1 MAVLLFV
8 GIKSV
13 GPNLETSIQNYVEK
27 QNTSDLQIVGTAGL
41 TKDDQTLAEKVSGT
55 EVELGYS
62 FAYAD
67 EKNDKN
73 LQIYS
78 YDKTNKQNELK
89 LLDGKLPKNRNDIVL
104 DKALKSTYPI
114 GSTVKID
121 DSQLS
126 ENSFKV
132 VGYVE
137 SPIYVDKTQK
147 GSTIV
152 GDGSLDGYA
161 YLPEAAFDSEAYSIM
176 YLKFADLANKDIFS
190 DSYEDALV
198 KKENQLE
205 KLFDAR
211 KTERKQE
218 LIDTANVEIQKNQSE
233 IDDNKTKLA
242 DGQKQIDAARQQ
254 INQQKGQLAQQKE
267 QVEASG
273 DENAIRSLTE
283 AEAQVTTAESKLNEQ
298 EAELKENSK
307 KIDDGQNEIDDAK
320 NDLVELKVPNY
331 LLTERR
337 SNPGFEEVTSLSTRI
352 DAIGNIFPVF
362 FFLIGILITFTTIT
376 RMVEEDRKVI
386 GTLKALGYRNSEIA
400 QKYIVYAALTAII
413 GTVLGVLVG
422 TKLLPPVVFKMMG
435 TSYVF
440 QSYPTNFWFIPIV
453 IAIAGALLATLG
465 ATIYILIKDLREKPV
480 ALLMPKAP
488 KPGKRIFL
496 EYITPLW
503 SRLSFNQKV
512 TYRNLFRYKARMILT
527 VAGIAGCCG
536 LMLAGF
542 GLKDSIGKSAD
553 IQFKGLTHYQ
563 AIVTLESDQTT
574 EQADKAE
581 KVINEN
587 TEIKQSLPVYS
598 SQVGFKKEGITD
610 QSATVYG
617 FKNNNNVDDYFTF
630 KKQTKDSS
638 TNFDKDGI
646 VITQGLAK
654 AYDAKLGDTLTMQDG
669 NGKRMKA
676 KVIGVVDNY
685 LGNSVY
691 VSQRYLEK
699 ISSESMDS
707 NSFLLK
713 TNSMNDTAEKKLSK
727 KLQDTGQVITT
738 TFMSDQ
744 LDKQAYAST
753 NLDPVVIIFVVLS
766 GTLALVVL
774 FNLTNINVSEREREL
789 ATIKVLGFY
798 DPEVTMYIIREMI
811 IFTIMGILIGFGVGN
826 ALTWFIITTA
836 SSPMISFPL
845 VVPMIGYIFSAGLT
859 ILFTGIVMFIT
870 HQRLK
875 GIDMIGALKS
885 NE

>member
-41 TKDDQTLAEKVSGT
+41 TKDDQALAKKIAGA

-62 FAYAD
+62 FPYAD

-73 LQIYS
+73 IQMYS
-78 YDKTNKQNELK
+78 YNKADKQNELK
-89 LLDGKLPKNRNDIVL
+89 LLAGKLPKNKNEIVL
-104 DKALKSTYPI
+104 DKALKSAYPI
-114 GSTVKID
+114 GSTIKID
-121 DSQLS
+121 DSQLAES
-126 ENSFKV
+126 SFKV

-161 YLPEAAFDSEAYSIM
+161 YLPATAFDSDAYSIM
-176 YLKFADLANKDIFS
+176 YLKFADLASKDMFS
-190 DSYEDALV
+190 DSYEEALV

-205 KLFDAR
+205 KLFDRR
-211 KTERKQE
+211 KSERKQE
-218 LIDTANVEIQKNQSE
+218 LVDTANAEIQKNQSE
-233 IDDNKTKLA
+233 IDDNRMKLD
-242 DGQKQIDAARQQ
+242 DGQKQINAARQQ
-254 INQQKGQLAQQKE
+254 IDQQKNQLAEQKE
-267 QVEASG
+267 RIEASG
-273 DENAIRSLTE
+273 NEEAIRSFTE
-283 AEAQVTTAESKLNEQ
+283 AQTQVTTAESKLNEQ

-307 KIDDGQNEIDDAK
+307 KINDGQTEIDKAR
-320 NDLVELKVPNY
+320 NDLAEMKLPNY

-440 QSYPTNFWFIPIV
+440 QSYPTNFWLVPIV

-542 GLKDSIGKSAD
+542 GLKDSIGDSAD
-553 IQFKGLTHYQ
+553 IQFNQLTHYQ

-574 EQADKAE
+574 QQADKAV
-581 KVINEN
+581 KVIDDNN
-587 TEIKQSLPVYS
+587 QINQSLPVYS
-598 SQVGFKKEGITD
+598 SQVNFKKEGITD

-617 FKNNNNVDDYFTF
+617 FQNNDHIDDHFTF
-630 KKQTKDSS
+630 KKKTKDSS
-638 TNFDKDGI
+638 TDFNKDGI

-654 AYDAKLGDTLTMQDG
+654 AYDVTVGDKMTMQDG
-669 NGKRMKA
+669 NGKNMHA
-676 KVIGVVDNY
+676 KVIGIVENY
-685 LGNSVY
+685 LGNSIY
-691 VSQRYLEK
+691 TSQRYLEK
-699 ISSESMDS
+699 ISKESTDS
-707 NSFLLK
+707 NTFLLK
-713 TNSMNDTAEKKLSK
+713 TKSMNNNAEKKLSK
-727 KLQDTGQVITT
+727 QLQDTGQVITT

-845 VVPMIGYIFSAGLT
+845 VVPMVGYIFSAGLT

-875 GIDMIGALKS
+875 AIDMIGALKS